1 MAHGI
6 NANIVHSWRKR
17 DRRAAVMEANAVTK
31 FIPVTIE
38 TSTDE
43 GVSKED
49 RVAIELHRA
58 GLLIKLTW
66 PLSGAEQLSSW
77 MRELLR

>member
-17 DRRAAVMEANAVTK
+17 DRKTATMAGNAVTT
-31 FIPVTIE
+31 FIPVTME
-38 TSTDE
+38 APTDE
-43 GVSKED
+43 GVSKAD
-49 RVAIELHRA
+49 HVAIELHRA
-58 GLLIKLTW
+58 GMLIKLTW
-66 PLSGAEQLSSW
+66 PLSAAEQLSSW